1 MLPCGLMMMLLMS
14 PARESEKKKQKTES
28 LHEVVVVSATRL
40 EQPLLETT
48 SLVSKVSR
56 FR

>member
-1 MLPCGLMMMLLMS
+1 MQVDDDALDES
-14 PARESEKKKQKTES
+14 SSRVREEKAKDES
-28 LHEVVVVSATRL
+28 LHEVVVVSVTRL